1 MKTWIKR
8 TLIAVVGATLLA
20 GGLAAY
26 GHRDRHARHG
36 ALSAE
41 DSARWRARL
50 IERAGSDLQLDDAQK
65 ARLGTLFDK
74 LDEQRLAIVGSTPDP
89 RAELDALVAGTIFD
103 RGKALTLVTE
113 KTDALRSKGPEVIAA
128 AADFYDSLSPD
139 QQARV
144 RAFME
149 RRRHGRG

>member
-1 MKTWIKR
+1 VSGTGPGQAAVKR
-8 TLIAVVGATLLA
+8 NETRRYAT
-20 GGLAAY
+20 
-26 GHRDRHARHG
+26 ARTR
-36 ALSAE
+36 ASA
-41 DSARWRARL
+41 
-50 IERAGSDLQLDDAQK
+50 AGSDLQLDDAQK

-74 LDEQRLAIVGSTPDP
+74 LDEQRLALVGSTPDP